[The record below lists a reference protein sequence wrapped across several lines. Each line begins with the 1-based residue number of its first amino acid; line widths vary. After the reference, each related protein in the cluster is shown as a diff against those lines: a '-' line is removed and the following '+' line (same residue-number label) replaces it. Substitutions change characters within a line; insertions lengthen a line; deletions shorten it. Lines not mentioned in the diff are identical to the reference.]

1 MFFEL
6 LYNSNE
12 KIFLEAIDQRYNIE
26 KNKEK
31 NEENKEELNFEENIK
46 KLNFDFCE
54 SLDSL
59 SLDKDNSTEEDSD
72 NISLDSN
79 NKKFILMNDI
89 IKKESIKKNKEYR
102 LNYFINQIEF
112 IDKTKTPFISNLI
125 KNSNVNDK

>member
-6 LYNSNE
+6 LYNSKE

-102 LNYFINQIEF
+102 LNYFINQIEC
-112 IDKTKTPFISNLI
+112 IDKTKTLFISKLI
-125 KNSNVNDK
+125 KNSDANDK

>member
-112 IDKTKTPFISNLI
+112 IDKNKTPFISKLI
-125 KNSNVNDK
+125 KNSDANDK